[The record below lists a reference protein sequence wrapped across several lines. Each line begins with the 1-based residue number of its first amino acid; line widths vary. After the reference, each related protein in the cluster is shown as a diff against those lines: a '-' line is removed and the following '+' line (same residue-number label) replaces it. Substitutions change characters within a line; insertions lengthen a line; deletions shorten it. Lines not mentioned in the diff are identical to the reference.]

1 MNKLFYGIVAV
12 ALIAMLA
19 TPVFADTIPVEAG
32 PGNIPPEI
40 YLLESKYDICADDQW
55 GGSRPYMPTSEGT
68 QDAQTDGCIVLFKEA
83 RFQQYAFTG
92 EQIYFLV
99 AVRDLNGAPDI
110 GYSFFTVGDQF
121 GDHREASCNDVTNDM
136 ECKIVS
142 GKEVCKRI
150 YNQGDFDSQI
160 PEKPFTP
167 AGFNEATDKIFE
179 CILTVEPSWYGKGTV
194 NIQANDQAG
203 AVTDDGIS
211 QTWFFNPAIMIDLST
226 NNGYSS
232 IKFEPGLP
240 GQTVMSTNKL
250 VVTNLAEGGV
260 DLWAFIAADDLTDP
274 THSGAKCPI
283 SNVLDV
289 NGDGEYDG
297 MEYRC
302 KIGTF
307 EDDNWHNIPNKDT
320 SEECNRFKCLGAESL
335 IETGPLDNYSI
346 IKNKATAE
354 CQFRLTYPVPCIG
367 SFIEGNFHI
376 IVRAL

>member
-12 ALIAMLA
+12 ALVALMVA
-19 TPVFADTIPVEAG
+19 AKADTIPIEAG
-32 PGNIPPEI
+32 PGNLPPEI
-40 YLLESKYDICADDQW
+40 YLIESRYDICEDNKY
-55 GGSRPYMPTSEGT
+55 GGSRPYMPVDGI
-68 QDAQTDGCIVLFKEA
+68 QDAQTDGCIVLFDEA
-83 RFQQYAFTG
+83 RFEQYAFSG

-110 GYSFFTVGDQF
+110 GYSFFTVDGQ
-121 GDHREASCNDVTNDM
+121 HEALCNDITSEYKDGAFSN
-136 ECKIVS
+136 
-142 GKEVCKRI
+142 
-150 YNQGDFDSQI
+150 QI
-160 PEKPFTP
+160 PEKPFAP
-167 AGFNEATDKIFE
+167 AGLHKLTDKIFE
-179 CILTVEPSWYGKGTV
+179 CILTVEPSWYGKSTV
-194 NIQANDQAG
+194 SIQANDQAG

-226 NNGYSS
+226 NNGASS
-232 IKFEPGLP
+232 IQFENGYP

-250 VVTNLAEGGV
+250 VISNLAEGGV

-289 NGDGEYDG
+289 DGEGQYTG

-320 SEECNRFKCLGAESL
+320 STSCNRYKCLGAESL
-335 IETGPLDNYSI
+335 IETGFLDDYSI
-346 IKNKATAE
+346 IKNRASAE

-367 SFIEGNFHI
+367 MFTEGNFHI
-376 IVRAL
+376 IVRAV